1 MQARYIGLISGGL
14 ALGLLAGMSIS
25 LSQAGESRTTIHLP
39 DNWVVTEAPEAARI
53 KNREQTAEIDQ
64 DAVGQDR
71 IPVQEIIRRV
81 EEEYDGKVVKVE
93 LDRRPTEDV
102 YQIEL
107 RDARGDERKIH
118 VNAHSGE
125 VLHGALDHVAA
136 GRKHIPMQDIITRFE
151 EEYSGRVIEIELEH
165 ENTHDEYEIEL
176 IDAEGVKWKI
186 DVDAHT
192 GEVLKR
198 ERDKRVA
205 ATADSLIF
213 QGHIPMQEII
223 SRVEQEYNGRV
234 IEIEL
239 ERESYHDE
247 YEIKLLDAQ
256 GVKWKIEIDAHSGEL
271 LKRKRD

>member
-1 MQARYIGLISGGL
+1 MVEDAMQTKHYGLMTGGL
-14 ALGLLAGMSIS
+14 LLGLLAGMTIS
-25 LSQAGESRTTIHLP
+25 LSQAEQSRPTIQLP
-39 DNWVVTEAPEAARI
+39 DNWVVTEAPDTVKIETREEAAGV
-53 KNREQTAEIDQ
+53 EQT
-64 DAVGQDR
+64 R
-71 IPVQEIIRRV
+71 IPVQDIIHRV
-81 EEEYDGKVVKVE
+81 EEEYGGKVIKVE

-107 RDARGDERKIH
+107 RDAQGDERKIH
-118 VNAHSGE
+118 VNAYSGE
-125 VLHGALDHVAA
+125 ILHGAPGQAA
-136 GRKHIPMQDIITRFE
+136 TGQEHIPMQDIISRFE
-151 EEYSGRVIEIELEH
+151 QEYDGRVVEIELEH

-176 IDAEGVKWKI
+176 IDAQGIKWKI

-205 ATADSLIF
+205 ATAEADIF
-213 QGHIPMQEII
+213 EGHIPMQEII
-223 SRVEQEYNGRV
+223 SRVEKEYNGRV

-256 GVKWKIEIDAHSGEL
+256 GEKWKIEIDAHSGEL

>member
-1 MQARYIGLISGGL
+1 MQVRYYGLITGGL
-14 ALGLLAGMSIS
+14 VLGLLAGMTIS
-25 LSQAGESRTTIHLP
+25 LSQADPARTTIQLP
-39 DNWVVTEAPEAARI
+39 DNWVVTEAPETARI
-53 KNREQTAEIDQ
+53 ESRQELAIAE
-64 DAVGQDR
+64 QDR
-71 IPVQEIIRRV
+71 LPVQDIIRRI
-81 EEEYDGKVVKVE
+81 EEEYGGKVIKVE
-93 LDRRPTEDV
+93 LDRRATEDV
-102 YQIEL
+102 YEIQL
-107 RDARGDERKIH
+107 RDARGDDRKIH

-125 VLHGALDHVAA
+125 ILHGAPGRATA
-136 GRKHIPMQDIITRFE
+136 GREHIPMQDIITRFE
-151 EEYSGRVIEIELEH
+151 SEYSGRVVEIELEH
-165 ENTHDEYEIEL
+165 KDTHDEYEIEL
-176 IDAEGVKWKI
+176 IDAKGIKWKI

-213 QGHIPMQEII
+213 EGHIPMQEII

-234 IEIEL
+234 VEIEL